1 MGKLGVT
8 FYVLL
13 IGWVAFLVSLSIT
26 DSPLLDAMV
35 DWMEDTLEPPIEK
48 VLGYET
54 VTVDD
59 LKMLAERGDVPY
71 EFYRLALYKKLMNP
85 DLEFMLRSSGEIRDS
100 WKRPL
105 YGRYIEKINDS
116 WYRVVVIF
124 PETLFTKKYVVVK
137 VDLNIESRDEY
148 VVDNW
153 WPAYLKFIRVDKGV
167 IKATKGNTTYANT
180 IDVSYHKNT
189 NPEDWRIADEIA
201 EQILDFAMKNNL
213 TRTQAAEIVYREFVP
228 WAVRYYNNN
237 DLIGMPYSFMALD
250 GDSLVE
256 VHVNSTDSLMEFF
269 MLQGGGSCYGRVFT
283 AVYVLNSMGMDAGLL
298 GVVLSDACHALVAI
312 PYDQV
317 VLKELDGAPLVLPAT
332 IEVGGEHTQ
341 WVVYDIQGSLRT
353 SDVLEYSSYIYDLNN
368 SRPAYLINYLR

>member
-1 MGKLGVT
+1 MSKLGVT
-8 FYVLL
+8 FYVWL
-13 IGWVAFLVSLSIT
+13 IGWVAFLVFLGIT
-26 DSPLLDAMV
+26 DDPLLDAID
-35 DWMEDTLEPPIEK
+35 DWMDDILEPLIEK
-48 VLGYET
+48 ALGYET

-59 LKMLAERGDVPY
+59 LRLMAERRDIPY

-85 DLEFMLRSSGEIRDS
+85 DLEFKLRDNGEIRDS

-153 WPAYLKFIRVDKGV
+153 WPAYLKFIRVDKGI

-213 TRTQAAEIVYREFVP
+213 TRTQATEIVYREFVP
-228 WAVRYYNNN
+228 WAVKYNGSN
-237 DLIGMPYSFMALD
+237 DLIGKPYSFMALD
-250 GDSLVE
+250 GDRLVK
-256 VHVNSTDSLMEFF
+256 VHVNTTDSLMEFF
-269 MLQGGGSCYGRVFT
+269 MLQGYGVCYGRVFT
-283 AVYVLNSMGMDAGLL
+283 AVYVLNSMGLNAGLL
-298 GVVLSDACHALVAI
+298 GMALSGPYHALVAI
-312 PYDQV
+312 LYDQV

-341 WVVYDIQGSLRT
+341 WVVYDIHGSLRT
-353 SDVLEYSSYIYDLNN
+353 SDVLEYTTYFYGLNN
-368 SRPAYLINYLR
+368 SWPAYLINYLR